1 MPFWQLHICSRK
13 MKYSS
18 GDQIYK
24 YSLALQI
31 GEGQFGQVWKC
42 VDGAIEKEV
51 AVKILPTALALVKST
66 LEEAVIGNKLTHEN
80 LIPIYG
86 ADIAKVNGEM
96 VTLIS
101 QQYLPAGSVQNKAT
115 VGNFL
120 PIPDVLATLVGVLRG
135 LEYLHQAGIF
145 HNDVKPTNILIGLK
159 GQPVL
164 SDYGIAAMVQS
175 GTSAVAKDMYLIH
188 CAPETC
194 ATKTITIQTDI
205 YQVGVTAF
213 RLLNGLGS
221 VVSDFFSLGKDE
233 FEKRKIAGLIPNQDD
248 YRPWV
253 PLSLKRIVNRA
264 MNTDS
269 AHRYQSAIEMLRA
282 LEHLKYRGYW
292 TQDTAGNYIGI
303 GEKYKYD
310 FEMIERSGKYS
321 VESRRCTEDRKTR
334 ISKFC
339 GQGLTKKQAE
349 KLISKFMQWVVAE
362 AT

>member
-1 MPFWQLHICSRK
+1 
-13 MKYSS
+13 
-18 GDQIYK
+18 
-24 YSLALQI
+24 
-31 GEGQFGQVWKC
+31 
-42 VDGAIEKEV
+42 
-51 AVKILPTALALVKST
+51 
-66 LEEAVIGNKLTHEN
+66 
-80 LIPIYG
+80 
-86 ADIAKVNGEM
+86 M

-101 QQYLPAGSVQNKAT
+101 QQYLPEGSVQNKAT

-120 PIPDVLATLVGVLRG
+120 TIPDVLATLVGVLRG

-194 ATKTITIQTDI
+194 VTNTITIQTDI

-233 FEKRKIAGLIPNQDD
+233 FEKRKIAGLVPKQDD

-253 PLSLKRIVNRA
+253 PLSLRRIVNKA
-264 MNTDS
+264 MNVDS
-269 AHRYQSAIEMLRA
+269 ASRYQSALEMLRA

-292 TQDTAGNYIGI
+292 TQDSTGNYIGV
-303 GEKYKYD
+303 GEKFKYE
-310 FEMIERSGKYS
+310 FEMIERSGRYS
-321 VESRRCTEDRKTR
+321 VESRRCSADRKTR
-334 ISKFC
+334 ILKFC
-339 GQGLTKKQAE
+339 GQELTKKQAD
-349 KLISKFMQWVVAE
+349 KLISKFMQWVVAD
-362 AT
+362 AS